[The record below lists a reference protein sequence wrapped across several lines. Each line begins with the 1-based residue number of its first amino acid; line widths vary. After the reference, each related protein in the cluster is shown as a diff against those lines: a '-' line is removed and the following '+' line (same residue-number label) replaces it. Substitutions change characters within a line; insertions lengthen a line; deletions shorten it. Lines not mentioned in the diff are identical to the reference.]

1 MILPAALREVF
12 QGRRDPAFHNLLNL
26 WTIEDDA
33 LVGVDLQYTRLLRL
47 TCSDALYF
55 SEDELALHA
64 IGIGRLLD
72 TLPDN
77 CTAQL
82 LVRVRWDG
90 GKKLDEYSAEPRPKN
105 EMIRFVLENRADFLR
120 SRKN

>member
-1 MILPAALREVF
+1 MILPAALRDVF

-26 WTIEDDA
+26 WTVEDGA
-33 LVGVDLQYTRLLRL
+33 LIGVDLQYTKLLRL
-47 TCSDALYF
+47 SCPDALYF
-55 SEDELALHA
+55 SEEELSAHA
-64 IGIGRLLD
+64 IGVGRLLD

-90 GKKLDEYSAEPRPKN
+90 GKRLDHY
-105 EMIRFVLENRADFLR
+105 
-120 SRKN
+120 